1 MFRKSAAA
9 WLNSAEA
16 LGDDALW
23 DIGASACDWL
33 QARHLDSLYLSPQ
46 THIHFWSDPTMVY
59 VEWDNREMRIDG
71 HPAWSATVGCYTLTR
86 DEFLSEVRSF
96 HERLME
102 QMGERVQRALSGAIP
117 REIRIDLPGLAAEH
131 IQRCGSLDA
140 VLSAP
145 RTPTDW
151 ATALDAIR
159 RVERG
164 T

>member
-71 HPAWSATVGCYTLTR
+71 HPAWSATVGRHELTR
-86 DEFLSEVRSF
+86 DAFFSEVHSF
-96 HERLME
+96 HARLME
-102 QMGERVQRALSGAIP
+102 QMGDRVEQAFAGAIP
-117 REIRIDLPGLAAEH
+117 ADIRIDLPGLASEH
-131 IQRCGSLDA
+131 IQRCGSLEA
-140 VLSAP
+140 ALSAP

-151 ATALDAIR
+151 ESALGAIR

-164 T
+164 I

>member
-1 MFRKSAAA
+1 MD
-9 WLNSAEA
+9 N
-16 LGDDALW
+16 G
-23 DIGASACDWL
+23 
-33 QARHLDSLYLSPQ
+33 YLSTPAR
-46 THIHFWSDPTMVY
+46 IRFWSEATMIY
-59 VEWDNREMRIDG
+59 VEWDNRDKLIDG